1 MNSCTDACNICSD
14 ISVYIYYYGNSP
26 PQWIVNIE
34 KWPIGGYFH
43 SNILFAI
50 PMCII
55 HRYTVPTHYITM
67 EIAPY

>member
-1 MNSCTDACNICSD
+1 MEIAPPPPP
-14 ISVYIYYYGNSP
+14 P
-26 PQWIVNIE
+26 PQWIDNIE

-43 SNILFAI
+43 SNIFAI

-55 HRYTVPTHYITM
+55 HRDTVPAHYITM